1 MTRMLVIYPIFSLVK
16 SSLIFGGD
24 FNIVLD
30 IRLDRW
36 PPQARNLSPD
46 YVITF
51 MEKCSLIDTRRKSHP
66 TQECFTWSKKS
77 LSDQD

>member
-1 MTRMLVIYPIFSLVK
+1 MLVIYPK

-24 FNIVLD
+24 FNVVLD
-30 IRLDRW
+30 NRLDRW

-51 MEKCSLIDTRRKSHP
+51 MEKYSLIDTWRKSHP

-77 LSDQD
+77 LSVQD